1 MSLKPQPV
9 ESVPQQTQ
17 LVAKAAFP
25 KGNLYIKM
33 REELGTL
40 FQDQDFEKLYPK
52 RGKPGFEPWRL
63 ALVTIMQFA
72 ENLSDR
78 QAADAVRARIDWKY
92 ALSLELEDPGFDF
105 SVLSEFRAR
114 LIAGESESLLLDK
127 MLDIFSQK
135 QLVKVRGRQRTDSTH
150 VLAAIRVM
158 NRLEVITETMRAA
171 LNDLATINP
180 EWLSEVVPV
189 EWYQRYGKRAEQ
201 TRMPSSEKG
210 RNEYA
215 LTVGQDGVMLLKLLE
230 QQPDFL
236 KLESVKTLQKMWERH
251 FARSETDEVTFRA
264 NSELS
269 RAATAIESPYDTEA
283 RHSTR
288 HELTWTGY
296 KVHLT
301 ETCDE
306 DLPRLVIN
314 VHTTV
319 ATAQDVSCTET
330 IHKNLEAKSRLPS
343 RHLVDCG
350 YVDGTLLV
358 ESQDKYQIELFG
370 PARSLKGW
378 QYREGGYD
386 LYQFRVDWENKK
398 VVCPEGKISTLWG
411 SYCRKSGEPPKT
423 LARFNRRDCLE
434 CVSRDKCVRSRQGLA
449 RKVHLG
455 NRVEYEAL
463 HLARTRLSHEENLK
477 EYQKRAGVEGSLS
490 QGVRR
495 FGLRRSRYVGLTKTH
510 FQQVAIAAAMN
521 AVRVVN
527 HLEGKPLAPTRVSRF
542 ARLAIKAA

>member
-9 ESVPQQTQ
+9 EPIPQQTQ

-25 KGNLYIKM
+25 KGNLYIQM
-33 REELGTL
+33 RDELGTI
-40 FQDQDFEKLYPK
+40 FNDKDFEKLYPK
-52 RGKPGFEPWRL
+52 RGKPGLEPWKL

-92 ALSLELEDPGFDF
+92 ALSLELENSGFDF

-114 LIAGESESLLLDK
+114 LISGESESLLLDK
-127 MLDIFSQK
+127 MIDLFSQR
-135 QLVKVRGRQRTDSTH
+135 QLLKVRGRQRTDSTH

-158 NRLEVITETMRAA
+158 NRLEVITETMRAT
-171 LNDLATINP
+171 LNDLATVTP
-180 EWLSEVVPV
+180 EWLSEVVPA

-215 LTVGQDGVMLLKLLE
+215 LMVGQDGVLLLKLL
-230 QQPDFL
+230 QQKPDLL

-288 HELTWTGY
+288 HQLIWTGY

-319 ATAQDVSCTET
+319 ATTQDVSCTAE
-330 IHKNLEAKSRLPS
+330 IHKNLEKKSRLPS

-350 YVDGTLLV
+350 YVDSRLLIDSHNQY
-358 ESQDKYQIELFG
+358 EIDLFG
-370 PARSLKGW
+370 PARGIKGW
-378 QYREGGYD
+378 QIREGGYD
-386 LYQFRVDWENKK
+386 LYQFHVDWENKRAI
-398 VVCPEGKISTLWG
+398 CPEGKTSQLWG
-411 SYCRKSGEPPKT
+411 AYPFKT
-423 LARFNRRDCLE
+423 NDSPRVRVRFHRQDCLE
-434 CVSRDKCVRSRQGLA
+434 CKSRDKCVRSKLGKA
-449 RKVHLG
+449 RAVLLG
-455 NRVEYEAL
+455 TREQFEAL
-463 HLARTRLSHEENLK
+463 RHARTRFSNEESLK
-477 EYQKRAGVEGSLS
+477 EYQKRAGIEGCLS
-490 QGVRR
+490 QGIRR
-495 FGLRRSRYVGLTKTH
+495 CGLRQSRYLGLKKTH
-510 FQQVAIAAAMN
+510 LQQVISAAAIDL
-521 AVRVVN
+521 VRVVN
-527 HLEGKPLAPTRVSRF
+527 HLAGKPLAPTRISRL
-542 ARLAIKAA
+542 ARLAAA

>member
-1 MSLKPQPV
+1 MSLKSQPV

-33 REELGTL
+33 REELGTI

-135 QLVKVRGRQRTDSTH
+135 QLIKVRGRQRTDSTH

-158 NRLEVITETMRAA
+158 NRLEVITETMRAT
-171 LNDLATINP
+171 LNDLATVAP
-180 EWLSEVVPV
+180 EWLSSVVPA
-189 EWYQRYGKRAEQ
+189 EWYQRYGQRAEQ
-201 TRMPSSEKG
+201 TRLPSGEKA

-215 LTVGQDGVMLLKLLE
+215 QVVGQDGVMLLKLLE
-230 QQPDFL
+230 QQPDL
-236 KLESVKTLQKMWERH
+236 QKLESVKTLQQMWERH
-251 FARSETDEVTFRA
+251 FARSEMA
-264 NSELS
+264 ELIWLKDAELA
-269 RAATAIESPYDTEA
+269 RAATAIESPYDTQA
-283 RHSTR
+283 RHSSKR
-288 HELTWTGY
+288 DIVWTGY

-301 ETCDE
+301 ETCDPE
-306 DLPRLVIN
+306 LPRLVTH

-319 ATAQDVSCTET
+319 ATTQDVSCTAD
-330 IHKNLEAKSRLPS
+330 IQQGLAAKGLLPS

-350 YVDGTLLV
+350 YVDADLLV
-358 ESQDKYQIELFG
+358 SSQEKYQIELFG
-370 PARSLKGW
+370 PARYNPSW
-378 QYREGGYD
+378 QAREGGYD
-386 LYQFRVDWENKK
+386 LYQFQVDWEKQ
-398 VVCPEGKISTLWG
+398 VVKCPEGKQTIWWG
-411 SYCRKSGEPPKT
+411 QEKVDPGIVPRIRT
-423 LARFNRRDCLE
+423 RFSQKDCAP
-434 CVSRDKCVRSRQGLA
+434 CSSRSKCVRSDAGRA
-449 RKVHLG
+449 RVLVLQ
-455 NRVEYEAL
+455 NRVQYEAL
-463 HLARTRLSHEENLK
+463 RHTRAEMTSEAGRK
-477 EYQKRAGVEGSLS
+477 EYHKRAGIEGSLS
-490 QGVRR
+490 EGIRR
-495 FGLRRSRYVGLTKTH
+495 CGLRRSRYRGLAKTH
-510 FQQVAIAAAMN
+510 LQHVASAAAMDV
-521 AVRVVN
+521 VRVMN
-527 HLEGKPLAPTRVSRF
+527 HLQGRPLAPTRVSRF
-542 ARLAIKAA
+542 ARLAT